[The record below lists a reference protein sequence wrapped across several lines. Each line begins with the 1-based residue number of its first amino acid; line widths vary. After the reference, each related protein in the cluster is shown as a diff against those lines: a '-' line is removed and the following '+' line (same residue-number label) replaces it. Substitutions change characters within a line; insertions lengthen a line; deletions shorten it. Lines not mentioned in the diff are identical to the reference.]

1 MVVGGFY
8 FFGNI
13 AMLNILDQ
21 LLLEKYLTVY
31 QTLHKKLYHYNSRY
45 TVISLNDDSV
55 LTNDT
60 VNELKCNMHYNG
72 TLYVVLY
79 NKEPVCYFTMLI
91 KRTSLVSNELIVKQI
106 HSGTMYDAKELV
118 HAITSFCLILLYER
132 KLYTVNKIWFYL
144 NKPFNNQGKLYQHD
158 VFPMY
163 LASGIELEWLQ
174 QNVDKRYTTK
184 SITTNDIRHIDNN
197 TLCCIGDLIFNT
209 TDVDYLRNFNKKLIG
224 NNTLNLVYTT
234 NKYPVAIVISTHD
247 NTDTLYN
254 CYGDTSCLNSYV
266 ANMLLNSE
274 FEYRELCIND
284 YYNKYANIEVV
295 NDYMC
300 VDKYISSVNIAK
312 NEYKELGDT
321 ICNI

>member
-1 MVVGGFY
+1 
-8 FFGNI
+8 
-13 AMLNILDQ
+13 MLNILDQ

-45 TVISLNDDSV
+45 TVISLNNDSV

-60 VNELKCNMHYNG
+60 VNKLKCNICYNG

-79 NKEPVCYFTMLI
+79 NKEPICYFTMLI

-106 HSGTMYDAKELV
+106 HSSTIYDVKELV

-144 NKPFNNQGKLYQHD
+144 NKPFNNQGKLYHHD

-163 LASGIELEWLQ
+163 LASGIELEYLQ
-174 QNVDKRYTTK
+174 HNVDKRYTTK
-184 SITTNDIRHIDNN
+184 SITTNDIRRIDNN
-197 TLCCIGDLIFNT
+197 TLSCIGDLMFNT

-234 NKYPVAIVISTHD
+234 HKYPVAIVISTH
-247 NTDTLYN
+247 NNRDTLYN

-266 ANMLLNSE
+266 ASMLLNSE
-274 FEYRELCIND
+274 FEYRELCIDD
-284 YYNKYANIEVV
+284 YCNNYANIEVV
-295 NDYMC
+295 NSYMW